1 MLILYTVLKKT
12 NIIFKHDAV
21 CFSPFIMPLMCI
33 CFILIINNLN
43 AQDTS
48 REHQQVID
56 ELIEYI
62 MMNTDEQ
69 KDLTILYDEMEYYTR
84 NPLAINQANREE
96 LEQIPFLNE
105 FQVQNLLEY
114 RKLYGTIMSI
124 HELRYIHGFDQE
136 LVEKITPFITTRD
149 KDESEENL
157 FKKYLKYGTHHV
169 ILRTERIL
177 EQQEG
182 YAQQDSVNNPGYTGY
197 IGKPEKYYT
206 KYRIYYKKN
215 ISLGITAD
223 KDPGE
228 PFFNRNN
235 QYGYDFYTA
244 HFFYSGKGLV
254 KKIALGDYQVAFG
267 QGLTLCSGFS
277 FNKSPFVL
285 NITKQPRG
293 IQKYTSANENN
304 FMRGIATTLSLGN
317 FNFSLFYS
325 RKSIDANITVYDS
338 INNSPVEASSIQTS
352 GLHNTFSLLQDKNA
366 LKETISGAHINY
378 FHRFFNIGLSGVH
391 TLFNADINPG
401 DHIHDKYDFHNSRIT
416 NLGFHYKL
424 HLNNDM
430 FLFGETGI
438 CNGMNAATVNG
449 MLMKWTPRI
458 NISLLYR
465 YYEQDFIS
473 LYGKAFAENSCNSN
487 EEGWYAGIE
496 ITPFKKWKIRGFAD
510 IFSFPWLKYRVN
522 SPSSGVEYFVQANY
536 HPVNEVKMYWRLQYQ
551 NKMENT
557 DIENIPIEYIVPVT
571 KSRLRYHISYQIN
584 QKLSLKNRIQFVWY
598 QKETI
603 HETGYLVY
611 QDVQYTFARPSL
623 ACIFRF
629 GMFDTESYAS
639 RIYAYENDVLYAFS
653 VPAYH
658 DQGIRTYLLLKHT
671 FKNDLTLEARYALSY
686 YPNETTIGSGLN
698 KIHENKK
705 SEITLQARYRF

>member
-1 MLILYTVLKKT
+1 MNTKNLFKNISVCFNEFITPRFIY
-12 NIIFKHDAV
+12 IIF
-21 CFSPFIMPLMCI
+21 
-33 CFILIINNLN
+33 ILAMNNLN
-43 AQDTS
+43 AQEKPKAT
-48 REHQQVID
+48 QQVIH
-56 ELIEYI
+56 ELVEYI
-62 MMNTDEQ
+62 IMNTDEQ
-69 KDLTILYDEMEYYTR
+69 QDLSILCDELEYYISS
-84 NPLAINQANREE
+84 PLAINQASRDE

-105 FQVQNLLEY
+105 FQIQSLLEY
-114 RKLYGTIMSI
+114 KNHYGNIISI
-124 HELRYIHGFDQE
+124 YELQYIHGFNKE
-136 LVEKITPFITTRD
+136 IVKKISPFITTTN
-149 KDESEENL
+149 KNKNEKHL
-157 FKKYLKYGTHHV
+157 FKKFFAYGKHNI
-169 ILRTERIL
+169 ILRAGRIL
-177 EQQEG
+177 ENQKG
-182 YAQQDSVNNPGYTGY
+182 YAEQENINNPGYTGY
-197 IGKPEKYYT
+197 IGNPEKYYT

-215 ISLGITAD
+215 ISIGFTAD

-228 PFFNRNN
+228 PFFKQNN

-244 HFFYSGKGLV
+244 HFYYSGKGFI
-254 KKIALGDYQVAFG
+254 KKIAIGDYQLGFG
-267 QGLTLCSGFS
+267 QGLTLWSGFS
-277 FNKSPFVL
+277 FDKGPSVL
-285 NITKQPRG
+285 NIKKRPQG
-293 IQKYTSANENN
+293 IQKYTSANENK
-304 FMRGIATTLSLGN
+304 FMRGGATTISMGH
-317 FNFSLFYS
+317 FNVSLFYS

-401 DHIHDKYDFHNSRIT
+401 DHIHDKYDFQNSRIT

-449 MLMKWTPRI
+449 MLMKWTPHI
-458 NISLLYR
+458 HVSLLYR

-473 LYGKAFAENSCNSN
+473 LYGKAFAENSYNSN

-522 SPSSGVEYFVQANY
+522 SPSSGVEYFIQANY

-571 KSRLRYHISYQIN
+571 KNRLRYHISYQIN
-584 QKLSLKNRIQFVWY
+584 QKLTLKNRIQLIWY
-598 QKETI
+598 RKETI

-611 QDVQYTFARPSL
+611 QDVQYTFARPEL

-671 FKNDLTLEARYALSY
+671 FTNDLTLEARYALSY

-698 KIHENKK
+698 KINGNKK
-705 SEITLQARYRF
+705 SEITLQVRYRF